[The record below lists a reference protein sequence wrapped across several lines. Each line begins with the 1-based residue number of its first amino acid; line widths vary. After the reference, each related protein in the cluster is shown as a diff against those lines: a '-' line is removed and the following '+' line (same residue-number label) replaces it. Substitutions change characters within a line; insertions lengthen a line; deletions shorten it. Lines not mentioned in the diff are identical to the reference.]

1 MGLGPPMLRLLEKI
15 SGVVRGAVYLGVLV
29 VTPWFAV
36 SALRE
41 GDVVLAGV
49 NALSFALVLILVAQ
63 RVRRRKENRES
74 KP

>member
-15 SGVVRGAVYLGVLV
+15 SGVVRGVVYLGVLV
-29 VTPWFAV
+29 VTPWLAV
-36 SALRE
+36 SALRA

-49 NALSFALVLILVAQ
+49 NVLSFALVSILATQ
-63 RVRRRKENRES
+63 RVRRRKENREG